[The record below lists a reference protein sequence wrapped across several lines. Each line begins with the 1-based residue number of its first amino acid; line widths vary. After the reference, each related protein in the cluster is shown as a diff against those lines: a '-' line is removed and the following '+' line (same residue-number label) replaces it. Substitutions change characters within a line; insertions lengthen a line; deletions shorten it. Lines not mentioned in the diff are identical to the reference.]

1 MNRVCPGQGETWSP
15 QCPALEIFYLCKLH
29 LGYLLFSHPVM
40 SNSLQPHGL
49 QHTRPL
55 CPSPSPEVCL
65 NSCPLVLPIYLLL
78 LSCVWLYA
86 TPCTIALQAPLSMGF
101 SQKEYWSGL
110 PFPFSEDLPNWTGIS
125 CISCIAGGFFTTEPL
140 GKPHSG
146 PILILKNYL
155 LLIWN

>member
-55 CPSPSPEVCL
+55 CPSPSPEVCPS
-65 NSCPLVLPIYLLL
+65 SCPLDWCCHPAISSSDALFSCSQSFPALGTFSMSHLFISDDQNTGDSALVLPVNTQGWFPLRLIGLWTSMNEWMPSHSVVSDSL
-78 LSCVWLYA
+78 WL
-86 TPCTIALQAPLSMGF
+86 
-101 SQKEYWSGL
+101 
-110 PFPFSEDLPNWTGIS
+110 
-125 CISCIAGGFFTTEPL
+125 
-140 GKPHSG
+140 
-146 PILILKNYL
+146 
-155 LLIWN
+155 